1 LLTLPLLNSGRIDL
15 LDNPRMV
22 AQFVGLERR
31 TARGSRDTVDHHRSG
46 HDDIS
51 NVVAVVLTTAADDT
65 PGIIAFYIKENARDK
80 RLADEA
86 ALEESEL
93 VSLRCPRDV
102 TAAYGR
108 SGVGYRADD
117 QRHIRVRPDD
127 AKVLTVAGFK
137 RVEIEGVDAA

>member
-1 LLTLPLLNSGRIDL
+1 
-15 LDNPRMV
+15 M
-22 AQFVGLERR
+22 
-31 TARGSRDTVDHHRSG
+31 DHPRSG

-51 NVVAVVLTTAADDT
+51 NVVAGVLTTAADDT
-65 PGIIAFYIKENARDK
+65 PRIIAFYIQENALLR
-80 RLADEA
+80 RRADEA

-108 SGVGYRADD
+108 SGVCYRADE

-127 AKVLTVAGFK
+127 AKALTLSGFK
-137 RVEIEGVDAA
+137 RIEVEGVEAA